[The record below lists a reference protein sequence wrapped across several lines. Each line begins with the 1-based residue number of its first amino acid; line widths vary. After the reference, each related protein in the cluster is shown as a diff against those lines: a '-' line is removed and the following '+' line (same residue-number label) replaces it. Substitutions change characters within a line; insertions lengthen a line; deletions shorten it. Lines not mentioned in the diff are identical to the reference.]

1 MTPSIGSII
10 LVNISTNPEN
20 PALRPAIVTAVWSDI
35 CVNAS
40 LIPDGGNDAAMIVG
54 LGVSEV
60 YPGWLT
66 SITKALAGDGSVGFR
81 QWTWPM
87 GVAK

>member
-10 LVNISTNPEN
+10 LVNISTNPEK

-40 LIPDGGNDAAMIVG
+40 LVPDGGNDASLLVG
-54 LGVSEV
+54 LGISEV

-66 SITKALAGDGSVGFR
+66 SITQSLAGDGSVGFR
-81 QWTWPM
+81 QWTWPR
-87 GVAK
+87 GVAE